1 MENDDLKLPNK
12 WIIGDQIRMIKI
24 SNINLEGNLA
34 KDSVNIISLTL
45 NQNIRLE

>member
-34 KDSVNIISLTL
+34 KELRGITNKMV
-45 NQNIRLE
+45 